1 MQAQPPCQT
10 PGVEA
15 TRAVFVVVV
24 GSKVWARGSGQ
35 ALGSLTGEA
44 GWESPSSA
52 LTQSQR
58 CCRGSDMSTEQGA
71 FDT

>member
-1 MQAQPPCQT
+1 MPDPRSRSNKSSVC
-10 PGVEA
+10 
-15 TRAVFVVVV
+15 
-24 GSKVWARGSGQ
+24 GSGGEQGLGQGSGQ
-35 ALGSLTGEA
+35 ALGSLTGDA

-58 CCRGSDMSTEQGA
+58 CCRSSEMSTEQGA